1 MVIVMASRK
10 KEDIDYVVKKV
21 EELGYKAH
29 LIEGVQRTV
38 IAAIGDERGKHR
50 LQSLE
55 SLPHVERVFP
65 ILKSFKLA
73 GREATMEDTV
83 IPVGQH
89 AIGGKQ
95 FVVMAGPCS
104 VESREQIMETAHAVK
119 EAGAQILRGGAYK
132 PRTSPYSFQGLAE
145 EGLKL
150 LKEASETYGM
160 PFITEVMTPEQMPL
174 VCEYADILQIGARN
188 IQNYGLLM
196 AAGRTRK
203 PVFLKRGMM
212 STINEWIMSAEY
224 VMSEGNR
231 QVMVCERGIRTF
243 ETETRNTF
251 DLSAVPVMRK
261 LSHLPI
267 IADPSHGTGMW
278 EYVSPMAKAS
288 VVAGAHGLM
297 IEVHPRP
304 SEAFSDGSQS
314 LKPERFAQLMDEI
327 RPLVELM
334 GKTLEP
340 AAATATAQGR

>member
-10 KEDIDYVVKKV
+10 KEDIDTVVKKI

-29 LIEGVQRTV
+29 LIEGVERTV

-104 VESREQIMETAHAVK
+104 VESREQIMESAHAVK
-119 EAGAQILRGGAYK
+119 EAGAHILRGGAYK
-132 PRTSPYSFQGLAE
+132 PRTSPYSFQGMAE

-150 LKEASETYGM
+150 LKEASEKYDM

-188 IQNYGLLM
+188 MQNYGLLL
-196 AAGRTRK
+196 AAGKSRK

-231 QVMVCERGIRTF
+231 QVMMCERGIRTF

-251 DLSAVPVMRK
+251 DLSAVPVVRK

-267 IADPSHGTGMW
+267 IADPSHGTGVW
-278 EYVSPMAKAS
+278 EYVSPMAKAAI
-288 VVAGAHGLM
+288 VAGAHGLM

-304 SEAFSDGSQS
+304 SEAFSDGAQS

-340 AAATATAQGR
+340 AAAAATAQGR